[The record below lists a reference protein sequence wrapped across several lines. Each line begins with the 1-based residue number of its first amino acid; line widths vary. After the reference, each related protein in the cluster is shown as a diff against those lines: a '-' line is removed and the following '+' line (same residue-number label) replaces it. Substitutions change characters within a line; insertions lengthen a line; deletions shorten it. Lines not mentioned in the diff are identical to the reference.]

1 MFDATEYY
9 HNKAF
14 ELTDEEQ
21 EWLLDYFRGLQKEW
35 DEAYANK
42 QSDLREE
49 ISEDIRDA
57 RRKLEKEGI
66 LIAHNWPGHR
76 HEWFFP
82 TYGDAEAYEDWLIQC
97 SDQEIYMVMLHELL
111 ACSGNTRDYEQRFE
125 LWVHPA
131 HDDPYQVE
139 FNMHNVLKYAGCPV
153 IYFSPDHRNNK
164 MWIDIGVQTW

>member
-42 QSDLREE
+42 QSDLQEE

-66 LIAHNWPGHR
+66 LVAHNWPGHR

-82 TYGDAEAYEDWLIQC
+82 TYSDAEFYEDWLIQC
-97 SDQEIYMVMLHELL
+97 SD
-111 ACSGNTRDYEQRFE
+111 
-125 LWVHPA
+125 
-131 HDDPYQVE
+131 
-139 FNMHNVLKYAGCPV
+139 
-153 IYFSPDHRNNK
+153 
-164 MWIDIGVQTW
+164 